1 MAVAPD
7 EIYLHQETG
16 LKSRLQLKNS
26 KHRMIMKKILLLAI
40 AAMIAQVAVAQN
52 AAEGQQPVKEKIL
65 YIIDGKIVSKET
77 FEKMPSDN
85 IKNINVI
92 KGIESALIMNTKSA
106 EVKNTK
112 GTVTGVYV
120 LPAAAGDKAAD
131 TQAADDKATEND
143 TTAAKKIY
151 STNSLHIR
159 VRDKDGNDLKV
170 KSDPL
175 IIVKDN
181 AGNVKVAKTM
191 DDIKVEDIKAISVRK
206 DNNTQEFKK
215 YGDVSKG
222 VIIVELK

>member
-1 MAVAPD
+1 
-7 EIYLHQETG
+7 
-16 LKSRLQLKNS
+16 
-26 KHRMIMKKILLLAI
+26 MIMKKILLLAI
-40 AAMIAQVAVAQN
+40 MAMVAQVAVAQD
-52 AAEGQQPVKEKIL
+52 AAEGQQTAKEKIL
-65 YIIDGKIVSKET
+65 YIIDGKVVPKDA

-92 KGIESALIMNTKSA
+92 KGVESVLIMNTKM
-106 EVKNTK
+106 NTK
-112 GTVTGVYV
+112 GVVTGVYV
-120 LPAAAGDKAAD
+120 LPDAPGDKASDA
-131 TQAADDKATEND
+131 QAADDKATVND
-143 TTAAKKIY
+143 STATRTIY

-181 AGNVKVAKTM
+181 EGNVKVAKTM

-215 YGDVSKG
+215 YGDISYG

>member
-1 MAVAPD
+1 
-7 EIYLHQETG
+7 
-16 LKSRLQLKNS
+16 
-26 KHRMIMKKILLLAI
+26 MIMKKILLLAI
-40 AAMIAQVAVAQN
+40 MAMAAQVAVAQD
-52 AAEGQQPVKEKIL
+52 AAEGQQTAKEKIL
-65 YIIDGKIVSKET
+65 YIIDGKVVPKDA

-92 KGIESALIMNTKSA
+92 KGVESVLIMNTKM
-106 EVKNTK
+106 NTK
-112 GTVTGVYV
+112 GVVTGVYV
-120 LPAAAGDKAAD
+120 LPDAPGDKASDA
-131 TQAADDKATEND
+131 QAADDKATVND
-143 TTAAKKIY
+143 STATRTIY

-181 AGNVKVAKTM
+181 EGNVKVAKTM

-215 YGDVSKG
+215 YGDISYG

>member
-1 MAVAPD
+1 
-7 EIYLHQETG
+7 
-16 LKSRLQLKNS
+16 
-26 KHRMIMKKILLLAI
+26 MKKILLLAI
-40 AAMIAQVAVAQN
+40 MAMAAQVAVAQD
-52 AAEGQQPVKEKIL
+52 AAEGQQTAKEKIL
-65 YIIDGKIVSKET
+65 YIIDGKVVPKDA

-92 KGIESALIMNTKSA
+92 KGVESVLIMNTKM
-106 EVKNTK
+106 NTK
-112 GTVTGVYV
+112 GVVTGVYV
-120 LPAAAGDKAAD
+120 LPDAPGDKASDA
-131 TQAADDKATEND
+131 QAADDKATVND
-143 TTAAKKIY
+143 STATRTIY

-181 AGNVKVAKTM
+181 EGNVKVAKTM

-215 YGDVSKG
+215 YGDISYG

>member
-16 LKSRLQLKNS
+16 LKSRLQFKNS
-26 KHRMIMKKILLLAI
+26 KHRMIMKRILLLTI
-40 AAMIAQVAVAQN
+40 AAMFAQVAVAQN

-65 YIIDGKIVSKET
+65 YIIDGKIVSKEA

-92 KGIESALIMNTKSA
+92 KGIESALIMNTK
-106 EVKNTK
+106 

-131 TQAADDKATEND
+131 AQAADDKATEND

-181 AGNVKVAKTM
+181 EGNVKVAKTM

-215 YGDVSKG
+215 YGDISYG